1 MLLAFA
7 RLPLDYRRNPVNKI
21 NKEGVIMADALDNKP
36 STNFWIIGV
45 AALIWNLLGIVI
57 YVGQV
62 TMSPEALA
70 RLTEDQQNLIT
81 STPAWANAAWA
92 IAVNAGA
99 FGSLLMLLRKRLAI
113 PLFLVSLIAIV
124 IQDFEAFVLRDAYGV
139 VGINSLIIPSM
150 VLIIAVALFL
160 YSRVAKNQGWLS

>member
-1 MLLAFA
+1 M
-7 RLPLDYRRNPVNKI
+7 K
-21 NKEGVIMADALDNKP
+21 DALDNKP
-36 STNFWIIGV
+36 SVNFWIIGV

-99 FGSLLMLLRKRLAI
+99 FGSLLMLLRKSLAV

-124 IQDFEAFVLRDAYGV
+124 IQDIEAFVLRDAYGV

-150 VLIIAVALFL
+150 VLVIAVALFL
-160 YSRVAKNQGWLS
+160 YSRVAKGKGWLS

>member
-1 MLLAFA
+1 MDYQRNLA
-7 RLPLDYRRNPVNKI
+7 NKI
-21 NKEGVIMADALDNKP
+21 NKEGVVMSDATDNKP

-81 STPAWANAAWA
+81 STPVWANAAWA

-99 FGSLLMLLRKRLAI
+99 FGSLLMLLRKGLAV
-113 PLFLVSLIAIV
+113 PLFLISLIAIV
-124 IQDFEAFVLRDAYGV
+124 IQDLEAFVLRDAYGV

-150 VLIIAVALFL
+150 VFVIAIALVL
-160 YSRVAKNQGWLS
+160 YSRAAKSKGWLS

>member
-1 MLLAFA
+1 MS
-7 RLPLDYRRNPVNKI
+7 
-21 NKEGVIMADALDNKP
+21 DALNNKP
-36 STNFWIIGV
+36 STNFWIIAV

-99 FGSLLMLLRKRLAI
+99 FGSLLMLLRKSLAV
-113 PLFLVSLIAIV
+113 PLFLVSLIAVV
-124 IQDFEAFVLRDAYGV
+124 IQDIEAFVLRDAYGV
-139 VGINSLIIPSM
+139 LGINSLIIPSM
-150 VLIIAVALFL
+150 VFVIAIALFL
-160 YSRVAKNQGWLS
+160 YSRVAKSKGWLS

>member
-1 MLLAFA
+1 MS
-7 RLPLDYRRNPVNKI
+7 
-21 NKEGVIMADALDNKP
+21 DALDNKP
-36 STNFWIIGV
+36 GVNFWIIGV

-99 FGSLLMLLRKRLAI
+99 FGSLSMLLRKSWAI
-113 PLFLVSLIAIV
+113 PLFLISLIAIV
-124 IQDFEAFVLRDAYGV
+124 IQDIEAFVLRDAYGV

-150 VLIIAVALFL
+150 VFVIAIALFL
-160 YSRVAKNQGWLS
+160 YARVAKSKGWLS

>member
-1 MLLAFA
+1 M
-7 RLPLDYRRNPVNKI
+7 K
-21 NKEGVIMADALDNKP
+21 DALDNKP
-36 STNFWIIGV
+36 SVNFWIIGV

-99 FGSLLMLLRKRLAI
+99 FASVLMLMRKGLAV
-113 PLFLVSLIAIV
+113 PMFLISLIAIV
-124 IQDFEAFVLRDAYGV
+124 IQDIEAFVLRDAYGV

-150 VLIIAVALFL
+150 VLVIAVALFL
-160 YSRVAKNQGWLS
+160 YSRVAKGQGWLS

>member
-1 MLLAFA
+1 MT
-7 RLPLDYRRNPVNKI
+7 
-21 NKEGVIMADALDNKP
+21 DALNNKP
-36 STNFWIIGV
+36 SINFWIIAV
-45 AALIWNLLGIVI
+45 AALVWNLLGLVI

-62 TMSPEALA
+62 SMSPEALA
-70 RLTEDQQNLIT
+70 KLTEAQQDLIT

-99 FGSLLMLLRKRLAI
+99 FGSLLLLLRKGLAV

-124 IQDFEAFVLRDAYGV
+124 IQDIEAFVLRDAFGV

-150 VLIIAVALFL
+150 VFVIAVALFL
-160 YSRVAKNQGWLS
+160 YSRHAKTQGWLS